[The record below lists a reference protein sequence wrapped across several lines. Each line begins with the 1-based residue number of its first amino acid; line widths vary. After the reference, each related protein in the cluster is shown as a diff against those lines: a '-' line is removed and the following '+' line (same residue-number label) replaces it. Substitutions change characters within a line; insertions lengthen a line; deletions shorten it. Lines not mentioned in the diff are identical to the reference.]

1 MSGSI
6 YTRKD
11 GQEQP
16 YWPLGPFKIRIPF
29 IHYRWEMV
37 EFVQA
42 LILFVVTLAMIPLLQ
57 KYLGLPY
64 EVALAYVFV
73 CGIGF
78 MLPALMGLPL
88 VPGWITPAIPV
99 VLLYLGQFEP
109 GPQAIQA
116 LVALQLLVAGIFLI
130 LGLTKF
136 SSKIVKN
143 VPASI
148 KAGILLGA
156 GVAAF
161 MGELKAGGRIPKTP
175 IALSAGS
182 LICFYM
188 LFSASFARLKERS
201 RIAKLLGKYGM
212 VPAMLLCILIGL
224 LVDEY
229 PLPQIEWGITVPV
242 FSEMWNYLPFTV
254 GFPTVDMFIKAI
266 PTAIIAYII
275 AFGDVIVGETLV
287 RDAANEVRTDEVVD
301 IDADRIHLI
310 TGIRNI
316 MHSFLAPYPGLAG
329 PIWTAVTAT
338 VADRYRQG
346 RAAMDSI
353 YGGCGTFWVAGFIA
367 LFILPLVTFFKPFL
381 AIGLSLTL
389 VVTGYLCIITAFKQV
404 KDPTALGVAGTMAV
418 VLAMHGA
425 AWGLGVGVVLHIL
438 LERRL
443 EIGQRELAPEPVTT
457 AEPVREKIRN

>member
-1 MSGSI
+1 M
-6 YTRKD
+6 YTRQE

-16 YWPLGPFKIRIPF
+16 YWPAGPFQIRLPF

-37 EFVQA
+37 EFIQA
-42 LILFVVTLAMIPLLQ
+42 LILFVVTLAMIPLLE

-64 EVALAYVFV
+64 EIALAYVFV
-73 CGIGF
+73 CGVGF
-78 MLPALMGLPL
+78 MMPALLGLPL

-109 GPQAIQA
+109 GPEAIKA
-116 LVALQLLVAGIFLI
+116 LVALQLIVSAIFLV
-130 LGLTKF
+130 LGITRL

-143 VPASI
+143 VPPSI

-175 IALSAGS
+175 IAIGLGT

-188 LFSASFARLKERS
+188 LFSSSFLKLRERNGF
-201 RIAKLLGKYGM
+201 AKLLGKYGM
-212 VPAMLLCILIGL
+212 VPAMVLAIVIGM
-224 LVDEY
+224 LVKEY
-229 PLPQIEWGITVPV
+229 PLPDIQFGITIPA
-242 FSEMWNYLPFTV
+242 FGGMWNYLPFTV
-254 GFPTVDMFIKAI
+254 GFPGADMFIKAI
-266 PTAIIAYII
+266 PTAVIAYII

-287 RDAANEVRTDEVVD
+287 HAASEEARPDEKVV
-301 IDADRIHLI
+301 IDADRIHI
-310 TGIRNI
+310 VTGMRNVL
-316 MHSFLAPYPGLAG
+316 HAFLAPYPGLAG

-346 RAAMDSI
+346 RTAMDSI
-353 YGGCGTFWVAGFIA
+353 FSGCGTFWISGFIA
-367 LFILPLVTFFKPFL
+367 LFALPLVSFFKPFL

-404 KDPTALGVAGTMAV
+404 KEPTALGVAGTMAI

-425 AWGLGVGVVLHIL
+425 AWGLGVGIVLHIC
-438 LERRL
+438 LERQFGPAT
-443 EIGQRELAPEPVTT
+443 EPEKAVT
-457 AEPVREKIRN
+457 

>member
-6 YTRKD
+6 YNRKE
-11 GQEQP
+11 GHEQP
-16 YWPLGPFKIRIPF
+16 FWPLGPFKIRLPF

-64 EVALAYVFV
+64 EVALAYVFI

-78 MLPALMGLPL
+78 MLPALMGLPM

-116 LVALQLLVAGIFLI
+116 LVALQLLVAGIFLF
-130 LGLTKF
+130 LGLTKL
-136 SSKIVKN
+136 SSKIVRN
-143 VPASI
+143 VPSSI

-156 GVAAF
+156 GIAAF

-188 LFSASFARLKERS
+188 LFSPSFAILKKRYIFA
-201 RIAKLLGKYGM
+201 RLLGKYGM
-212 VPAMLLCILIGL
+212 VPAMLLCIFVGL
-224 LVDEY
+224 MVDEY
-229 PLPQIEWGITVPV
+229 PMPQIEWGITVPL

-254 GFPTVDMFIKAI
+254 GFPTVDMFLKAI

-287 RDAANEVRTDEVVD
+287 RAAADEDRTDELVE
-301 IDADRIHLI
+301 IDSDRVHLV
-310 TGIRNI
+310 TGVRNL
-316 MHSFLAPYPGLAG
+316 MHSFFAPYPGLAG

-346 RAAMDSI
+346 RTAMDSI
-353 YGGCGTFWVAGFIA
+353 YSGCGTFWVAGFIA

-404 KDPTALGVAGTMAV
+404 KNPTALGVAGTMAI

-425 AWGLGVGVVLHIL
+425 AWGLGVGIVLHIC
-438 LERRL
+438 LERSL
-443 EIGQRELAPEPVTT
+443 GIADSSLTEPAPEPAV
-457 AEPVREKIRN
+457 E

>member
-6 YTRKD
+6 LSRKE

-16 YWPLGPFKIRIPF
+16 FWPLGPFKIRFPF
-29 IHYRWEMV
+29 IHYRWEWV
-37 EFVQA
+37 EFIQA

-73 CGIGF
+73 CGVGF
-78 MLPALMGLPL
+78 MLPALLGLPL

-99 VLLYLGQFEP
+99 VLLYLAQFEP
-109 GPQAIQA
+109 GPETIRA
-116 LVALQLLVAGIFLI
+116 LVALQLLVSAIFLF
-130 LGLTKF
+130 LGLTKL
-136 SSKIVKN
+136 SSKIIRN
-143 VPASI
+143 VPSSI

-175 IALSAGS
+175 IALSAGT

-188 LFSASFARLKERS
+188 LFSASFNKWRQTNKF
-201 RIAKLLGKYGM
+201 IAMLGKYGM
-212 VPAMLLCILIGL
+212 VPAMLLCILIGVL
-224 LVDEY
+224 TKEY
-229 PLPQIEWGITVPV
+229 PLPTIEWGITIPA
-242 FSEMWNYLPFTV
+242 FREMWDYLPFTV
-254 GFPTVDMFIKAI
+254 GFPTVDLFIKAI

-287 RDAANEVRTDEVVD
+287 RDANSEDRQDELLD

-310 TGIRNI
+310 TGIRNV
-316 MHSFLAPYPGLAG
+316 MHSFFAPYPGLAG

-346 RAAMDSI
+346 RTAMDSI
-353 YGGCGTFWVAGFIA
+353 FGGCGTFWIAGFIA

-404 KDPTALGVAGTMAV
+404 KEPTALGVAGTMAI

-425 AWGLGVGVVLHIL
+425 AWGLGTGVVLHIL
-438 LERRL
+438 LERKFGVL
-443 EIGQRELAPEPVTT
+443 EERVPEP
-457 AEPVREKIRN
+457 EPATE

>member
-6 YTRKD
+6 FTRKE

-16 YWPLGPFKIRIPF
+16 FLSFGPFKIRLPF

-37 EFVQA
+37 EAIQA

-57 KYLGLPY
+57 KYLGLSY

-78 MLPALMGLPL
+78 MLPALLGLPL

-109 GPQAIQA
+109 GPEAIKA
-116 LVALQLLVAGIFLI
+116 LVALQLIVSAIFFI
-130 LGLTKF
+130 LGITKL

-148 KAGILLGA
+148 KGGILLGA

-161 MGELKAGGRIPKTP
+161 MGELKIGGRIPKTP

-188 LFSASFARLKERS
+188 LFSASFVNFKQKNKFA
-201 RIAKLLGKYGM
+201 ALLGKYGM
-212 VPAMLLCILIGL
+212 VPAMLLCILIGVL
-224 LVDEY
+224 TKEY
-229 PLPQIEWGITVPV
+229 PLPTIEWGITVPA
-242 FSEMWNYLPFTV
+242 FKEMWNYLPFTV
-254 GFPTVDMFIKAI
+254 GFPTVDMFITAI

-287 RDAANEVRTDEVVD
+287 RDANTEDRPDELLD
-301 IDADRIHLI
+301 LDSDRIHLV
-310 TGIRNI
+310 TGIRNLL
-316 MHSFLAPYPGLAG
+316 HSFFAPYPGLAG

-338 VADRYRQG
+338 VADRYRHG
-346 RAAMDSI
+346 RSAMDSLFS
-353 YGGCGTFWVAGFIA
+353 GCGTFWIAGFIA
-367 LFILPLVTFFKPFL
+367 LFMLPLVTFFKPFL

-404 KDPTALGVAGTMAV
+404 KDPTAMGVAGTMAI

-425 AWGLGVGVVLHIL
+425 AWGLGAGVILHIL
-438 LERRL
+438 LERN
-443 EIGQRELAPEPVTT
+443 IGMVEKAVPVSKPI
-457 AEPVREKIRN
+457 AK